1 MVKAQCELVT
11 RYIMPAVRALV
22 ASILVSK
29 YGLTQVEAAR
39 KMGTTQAAISY
50 YLNSKR
56 GFKAVTMLEKN
67 KEILKDIEEF
77 TDAIYKGNL
86 SEEELAEQL
95 CRICRKIR
103 NVSDFK
109 IC

>member
-1 MVKAQCELVT
+1 MVRTRCELATKYV
-11 RYIMPAVRALV
+11 IPAVRALV

-29 YGLTQVEAAR
+29 YGLTQVEAAK

-56 GFKAVTMLEKN
+56 GFKAITILKKN
-67 KEILKDIEEF
+67 REILKDIEDF
-77 TDAIYKGNL
+77 TEAIYRENL
-86 SEEELAEQL
+86 SEEELAGAL

-103 NVSDFK
+103 DISEFK
-109 IC
+109 IY